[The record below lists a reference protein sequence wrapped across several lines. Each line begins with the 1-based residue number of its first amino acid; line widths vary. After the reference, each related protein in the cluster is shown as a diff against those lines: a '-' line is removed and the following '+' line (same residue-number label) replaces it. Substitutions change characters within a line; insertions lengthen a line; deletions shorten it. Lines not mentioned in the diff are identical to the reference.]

1 MLQKISGHLIR
12 VVAGTVALFVAHM
25 NPLVYIPRQSIPI
38 HARIVNDSGGMVGD
52 RLFKQNRYALFL
64 TVFCKKSPI
73 GDLLIP
79 IRHQLV
85 NPVLGI
91 GVSELLGFL
100 IIL

>member
-1 MLQKISGHLIR
+1 
-12 VVAGTVALFVAHM
+12 
-25 NPLVYIPRQSIPI
+25 
-38 HARIVNDSGGMVGD
+38 MVGD